1 MLCDPFL
8 SGCNGPWGGMFAVPF
23 IGRTISWYVDNVIA
37 PGEQDRMRIFD
48 DLASQAAPGAGGLVI
63 DLRDPPRRVNA
74 NRAIISRAVMESAAR
89 LLNEK
94 IRDLKVHGFRYD
106 RAVMVGG
113 PANSPIWPKIVAEIT
128 GIDVAVGSRSAGAR
142 GAALLAGIGIG
153 VWLDEYDAS
162 RSIGERT

>member
-1 MLCDPFL
+1 
-8 SGCNGPWGGMFAVPF
+8 
-23 IGRTISWYVDNVIA
+23 
-37 PGEQDRMRIFD
+37 MRIFN
-48 DLASQAAPGAGGLVI
+48 DLAAQAAPGAGGLVI

-94 IRDLKVHGFRYD
+94 IRDLKAHGFRYD

-113 PANSPIWPKIVAEIT
+113 PANNPIWPKIVAEIT

-142 GAALLAGIGIG
+142 GDAMLAGIGIG
-153 VWLDEYDAS
+153 VWLDEHDAFKS
-162 RSIGERT
+162 LEKKHEY